1 MKKLTQ
7 RAFAWLLVLVMV
19 LSAVPFGVFAEG
31 ESPDAGAGVPAADV
45 QAEGQTEEKETPKT
59 NETPTT
65 NEKETPKTEEQ
76 ETPKAEN
83 GENLKTEDEKNSES
97 EGKET
102 PKTEKE
108 NEEKPQ
114 TEAKEPQKS
123 EKSPETGSNV
133 AAQSAEG
140 NAEECKCRY
149 QCVGAS
155 LSGSCTVC
163 RDYYYDNNQPEGEN
177 VVCKGRVPGDDECIC
192 TSPGCNVLRD
202 LRCKACVK
210 NKENCLGQK
219 KIAVTCHPN
228 NGEREYVVEVPYNGT
243 LNEFPKNETKRR
255 FDGWYY
261 DEALTQPV
269 GNDVF
274 REDKTVYA
282 RWLRAEDAGTIHVRM
297 TIDGELARECYVSV
311 AGAGY
316 QQESDTY
323 FRFLKPGTYAVTMGM
338 YVNGVLIENSQQVT
352 VVGTETQEVE
362 WNYIPP
368 QLETKVAVEGAY
380 KGKIEADNIKN
391 VAMAYSEKGTKAV
404 KLELS
409 VTGSEEQLT
418 LSMKKTVDD
427 VEEPVTDTASRLCLR
442 INAGTVE
449 KGWLRQIKTPGDS
462 LLPGGNDMGYPYY
475 VQDGNDLLLYV
486 TEMGTYTI
494 TKEYVGT
501 VKVSFDLNGEG
512 KDVVPPEP
520 IEVTK
525 GSSYLIGNLPEVEAK
540 GYFLECWSYD
550 EAGTQRLYPTMSLNT
565 SDNCTLYAQWRERH
579 YTLDYGYTPENG
591 DRYERYT
598 ISQYPIDSSYPTLE
612 REGYVFR
619 GWYNDTGVWVEK
631 ATYGSEIT
639 TLTARWTKVDINT
652 VTGVSIPM
660 PSAAALDKIIKSS
673 QEAQTVTLACN
684 DNVNASDKEAIAAQ
698 AGDDATYYDLSVMVD
713 GEKKSDLGASL
724 VFEVQRQEAD
734 PVVYRKHGNAAPEK
748 MTKLSAKPEEGSSV
762 EGYYVDGNTI
772 LIYTHSFSTYAVA
785 NSDTVTITYHDGTA
799 DTANKDVAVSV
810 KKGEKFQP
818 SAMPD
823 GWTKTGYS
831 LEKWEAKADDQTV
844 QEYELDQQYEA
855 TADQTL
861 TAVWEPITYTVT
873 FDGNGGTLKGT
884 NPVDA
889 TYDVAVKAPTA
900 ARTYYTLLGWATKAD
915 AKEPEYAE
923 ATATRSGT
931 ELKPL
936 INLTAKDG
944 GKVTLYAVWSYVP
957 RDITL
962 DAKGGTLTD
971 ANGKDVK
978 TLTVRTTAAR
988 DEKGKDY
995 NVLTAASLQTPA
1007 APEGKTF
1014 AGWYTTEDS
1023 KGVQIEANDIIPDS
1037 VTTLYAHWN
1046 DFQSV
1051 DVTLKA
1057 MGGTMKL
1064 DGKTVREGKIATKWP
1079 GVLSQTLPTP
1089 ARTGYKFLGWYTADG
1104 YKVDQDTRY
1113 TGTTNVIY
1121 AHWERAVSRTGN
1133 PKTGDQVRLDLAVAV
1148 LAVAA
1153 VGLTTAVVLRKRK
1166 K

>member
-1 MKKLTQ
+1 M
-7 RAFAWLLVLVMV
+7 LVLVMV

-59 NETPTT
+59 NETP
-65 NEKETPKTEEQ
+65 KTEEQ
-76 ETPKAEN
+76 ETSKTEN
-83 GENLKTEDEKNSES
+83 GEMPKTEDEKNLES
-97 EGKET
+97 EGKEP

-114 TEAKEPQKS
+114 TETKEPQTS
-123 EKSPETGSNV
+123 EKSLETGSNA

-140 NAEECKCRY
+140 NAEECQCRY
-149 QCVGAS
+149 KCVGAS
-155 LSGSCTVC
+155 LSGSCKVC
-163 RDYYYDNNQPEGEN
+163 RDYYYDHDQPEGEN
-177 VVCKGRVPGDDECIC
+177 EACKGCVPGDDECIC
-192 TSPGCNVLRD
+192 TSPGCSIQPD
-202 LRCKACVK
+202 LRCKACAQ

-219 KIAVTCHPN
+219 KIMVTCHPN
-228 NGEREYVVEVPYNGT
+228 NGESEYDVEVPYNGR
-243 LNEFPKNETKRR
+243 LREVPKYGTERR

-261 DEALTQPV
+261 DEALTLPV

-274 REDKTVYA
+274 RESKDVYA
-282 RWLRAEDAGTIHVRM
+282 KWLRAEDAGTIHVYM
-297 TIDGELARECYVSV
+297 TIDGEPARECYVSV
-311 AGAGY
+311 TGEGY
-316 QQESDTY
+316 QQEFDTS
-323 FRFLKPGTYAVTMGM
+323 FRFLKPGAYTVTMGM
-338 YVNGVLIENSQQVT
+338 YVNGVLIENHEQVT
-352 VVGTETQEVE
+352 IAGTETQEVE

-368 QLETKVAVEGAY
+368 QLTTNVAVEGAY
-380 KGKIEADNIKN
+380 KGKIKADNIKN
-391 VAMAYSEKGTKAV
+391 VAMDYSEKGTKDV

-418 LSMKKTVDD
+418 LSMKKTVDG
-427 VEEPVTDTASRLCLR
+427 VEEPVTNTTSRLCLR
-442 INAGTVE
+442 IDAGTVE
-449 KGWLRQIKTPGDS
+449 KGWLRQIVTPSGS
-462 LLPGGNDMGYPYY
+462 NLPGGGDMGNPYY
-475 VQDGNDLLLYV
+475 VQDRNDLLLYI

-501 VKVSFDLNGEG
+501 VKISFDLNREV
-512 KDVVPPEP
+512 KNVVPPEP
-520 IEVTK
+520 LEVTK
-525 GSSYLIGNLPEVEAK
+525 NSIYLVSHLPQMDDQ
-540 GYFLECWSYD
+540 GYFLEFWSYD
-550 EAGTQRLYPTMSLNT
+550 QTGTDKLEPTMSLKT
-565 SDNCTLYAQWRERH
+565 DSDYTLYGQWRERH
-579 YTLDYGYTPENG
+579 YKLDYGYTPENG
-591 DRYERYT
+591 NREEYYT
-598 ISQYPIDSSYPTLE
+598 VSDYPDGSSYPTPE

-619 GWYNDTGVWVEK
+619 GWYNTAGVTVEK
-631 ATYGSEIT
+631 ANYDHGIGE
-639 TLTARWTKVDINT
+639 LTARWTKVDINT

-660 PSAAALDKIIKSS
+660 PSAAALDKIIASS

-684 DNVNASDKEAIAAQ
+684 DNVDESDKAAIAAQ
-698 AGDDATYYDLSVMVD
+698 AGADAAYYDLSVMVD
-713 GEKKSDLGASL
+713 GEQKSDLGASL
-724 VFEVQRQEAD
+724 VFEVQSGEEN
-734 PVVYRKHGNAAPEK
+734 PVVYRKHGNAEPEK
-748 MTKLSAKPEEGSSV
+748 MTKLSAKPAEGSSV
-762 EGYYVDGNTI
+762 EGYYVDGSKI

-785 NSDTVTITYHDGTA
+785 NSDTVTITYHDGT
-799 DTANKDVAVSV
+799 TGTSNKDVTASV

-823 GWTKTGYS
+823 SWTKTGYS
-831 LEKWEAKADDQTV
+831 LEKWEAKVDEQTT
-844 QEYELDQQYEA
+844 QEYELDKQYEV
-855 TADQTL
+855 TEDRTL
-861 TAVWEPITYTVT
+861 TAVWKPITYTVT
-873 FDGNGGTLKGT
+873 FDGNGGTLTGT

-889 TYDVAVKAPTA
+889 VYDVAVTAPA
-900 ARTYYTLLGWATKAD
+900 ATRTYYTLLGWATKAD
-915 AKEPEYAE
+915 AQKPDYA
-923 ATATRSGT
+923 ANT
-931 ELKPL
+931 ELK
-936 INLTAKDG
+936 NLTAQDG

-957 RDITL
+957 RNITL

-978 TLTVRTTAAR
+978 TLTVQTTAAR

-995 NVLTAASLQTPA
+995 NVLTAKNLQTPA

-1014 AGWYTTEDS
+1014 VGWYTTEDN
-1023 KGVQIEANDIIPDS
+1023 KGIQIEANDIIPDN

-1064 DGKTVREGKIATKWP
+1064 DGKTVREGTIATKWP

-1133 PKTGDQVRLDLAVAV
+1133 PKTGDQVRLGLAVGV